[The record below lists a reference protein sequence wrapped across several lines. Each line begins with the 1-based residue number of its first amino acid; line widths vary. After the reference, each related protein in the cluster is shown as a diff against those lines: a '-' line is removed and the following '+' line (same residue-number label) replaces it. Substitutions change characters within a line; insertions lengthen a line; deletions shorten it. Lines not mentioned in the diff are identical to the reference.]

1 MRVSEGVWFTSELFS
16 SAASFRFNSL
26 ISSSFNVTTVG
37 ISYDDK
43 SGIIQNVLVGG
54 PAFNSKQVHHGD
66 KIVSIDG
73 AAVQPGDILA
83 LLKVLFV

>member
-1 MRVSEGVWFTSELFS
+1 MAKEHLANHQVIGLVAS
-16 SAASFRFNSL
+16 ST
-26 ISSSFNVTTVG
+26 SFNVTTVG

-83 LLKVLFV
+83 LLKVLLV